1 MTLTRID
8 VLQRQLHV
16 MNEQKS
22 LLKKQR
28 DDLERIRFVDAQ
40 WLKLRITEI
49 IQALNIRIEAIRRD
63 LVNEETQERI
73 RKAREKN
80 GTDENKGCTEAD
92 SEKVPRD

>member
-8 VLQRQLHV
+8 VLQRQLQV

-80 GTDENKGCTEAD
+80 GTDENKG
-92 SEKVPRD
+92 

>member
-8 VLQRQLHV
+8 VLQRQLQV

-49 IQALNIRIEAIRRD
+49 IQSLNIRIEAIRRE
-63 LVNEETQERI
+63 LVSEETQERI
-73 RKAREKN
+73 RKARERNN
-80 GTDENKGCTEAD
+80 GSDADKG
-92 SEKVPRD
+92 

>member
-8 VLQRQLHV
+8 VLQRQLQV

-49 IQALNIRIEAIRRD
+49 IQSLNIRIEAIRRE
-63 LVNEETQERI
+63 LVSEETQERI

-80 GTDENKGCTEAD
+80 GTDADKG
-92 SEKVPRD
+92 

>member
-80 GTDENKGCTEAD
+80 GTDENKG
-92 SEKVPRD
+92 

>member
-8 VLQRQLHV
+8 VLQRQLQV

-49 IQALNIRIEAIRRD
+49 IQSLNIRIEAIRREM
-63 LVNEETQERI
+63 VSEETQERI

-80 GTDENKGCTEAD
+80 GTDADKG
-92 SEKVPRD
+92 